1 MPVPADPADTAAL
14 VVVLAATFTVSLGY
28 GIVLP
33 LLPYL
38 LARLLPQ
45 ASNATAS
52 WHTGMLAGA
61 YMFAVFLFAP
71 LWGYLSDRIGRRR
84 VILLG
89 LGGYALTLVL
99 LGLSRSLW
107 FAYLIRVLTGAY
119 VAAVVPVASAFV
131 SETASEERRAR
142 RLAWMGAASLAGFLV
157 GPAVSGWISEMG
169 KAMSMG
175 EAANR
180 GVISF
185 PLYATAVFAA
195 AVWAGMY
202 VQLPGT
208 VPARYQLTQARGR
221 GILGSRP
228 QLFRLLA
235 LSLLV
240 TFGLGSFEVGMVL
253 QARQTLGWETST
265 LAVMFAECSLVMIA
279 VQVILFTPAFKALP
293 GHRLVVPAFLALA
306 VGFTLLPGAA
316 SFSTMLLVVGV
327 IAASSGMVMPAL
339 THMVSVQ
346 TVLPLGVALGLQVAL
361 SSLGQGLGSA
371 AVGVLYGPVGD
382 HFFWAS
388 AALMVLGAII
398 ATGIA
403 GSNLQ
408 SDAHQDSD

>member
-131 SETASEERRAR
+131 S
-142 RLAWMGAASLAGFLV
+142 
-157 GPAVSGWISEMG
+157 
-169 KAMSMG
+169 
-175 EAANR
+175 
-180 GVISF
+180 
-185 PLYATAVFAA
+185 
-195 AVWAGMY
+195 
-202 VQLPGT
+202 
-208 VPARYQLTQARGR
+208 
-221 GILGSRP
+221 
-228 QLFRLLA
+228 
-235 LSLLV
+235 
-240 TFGLGSFEVGMVL
+240 
-253 QARQTLGWETST
+253 
-265 LAVMFAECSLVMIA
+265 
-279 VQVILFTPAFKALP
+279 
-293 GHRLVVPAFLALA
+293 
-306 VGFTLLPGAA
+306 
-316 SFSTMLLVVGV
+316 
-327 IAASSGMVMPAL
+327 
-339 THMVSVQ
+339 
-346 TVLPLGVALGLQVAL
+346 
-361 SSLGQGLGSA
+361 
-371 AVGVLYGPVGD
+371 
-382 HFFWAS
+382 
-388 AALMVLGAII
+388 
-398 ATGIA
+398 
-403 GSNLQ
+403 
-408 SDAHQDSD
+408 